1 MCSSDLL
8 LPQKRSWKVIF
19 HGVKACEPESIQYQ
33 GSSSEWTYDQEKASL
48 CCCLTDCDPA
58 REIRILVKGAEEE
71 ENHISER
78 CFQFLNQ
85 AEIEFDLKDRLY
97 RTIQEGSDRLILLS
111 QLQTMDLDPDL
122 LGALTEIITA

>member
-1 MCSSDLL
+1 MTRKGQSVL
-8 LPQKRSWKVIF
+8 LPERTATRPRKSASWS
-19 HGVKACEPESIQYQ
+19 KAQN
-33 GSSSEWTYDQEKASL
+33 
-48 CCCLTDCDPA
+48 
-58 REIRILVKGAEEE
+58 EE

-78 CFQFLNQ
+78 CFEFLNQ